1 MPAFALILLCVC
13 LGAVGQIALKQG
25 MLNIGHLE
33 LRFPM
38 MLLTFSRV
46 LVNPLVVVGLGLYGL
61 SALLWLV
68 VLSRVELSYAY
79 PMISLNYVLVI
90 GLSWAIFHERLSWSK
105 LLGTLMICLGV
116 RVLSRHSSTM

>member
-1 MPAFALILLCVC
+1 MNPFVLILLCVS

-25 MLNIGHLE
+25 MLHFGQLE
-33 LRFPM
+33 LRLPM
-38 MLLTFSRV
+38 IFITFSRV
-46 LVNPLVVVGLGLYGL
+46 LVRPLVVVGLGLYGL
-61 SALLWLV
+61 SAFLWLI

-105 LLGTLMICLGV
+105 FLGTLIICLGV
-116 RVLSRHSSTM
+116 WVLSRH